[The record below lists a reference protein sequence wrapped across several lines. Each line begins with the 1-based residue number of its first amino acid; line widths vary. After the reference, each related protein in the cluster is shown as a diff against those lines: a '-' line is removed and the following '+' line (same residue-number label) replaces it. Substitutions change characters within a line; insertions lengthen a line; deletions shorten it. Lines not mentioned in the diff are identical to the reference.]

1 MSISEIEDKGLPKGW
16 ILVAL
21 GSICK
26 VEGGYA
32 FKSQD
37 YQKHGVLLVR
47 ISNLID
53 GNVEISSQPIFLPE
67 EYLEKFPEYKLKEDD
82 ILIAMSGATT
92 GKVAVNRLNKPA
104 LLNQR
109 VGRFV
114 IDNRQLLSL
123 KYLENLVKSITSKVF
138 ESAYGGAQPNI
149 SAKEIE
155 SFKVPIP
162 PLNEQ
167 KRIVDKIEELFS
179 KLDAGIAALERV
191 KANLKR
197 YRAAV
202 LKAAVEGKLTE
213 EWRKQN
219 PNTEPASKL
228 LQRILKE
235 RRQKWES
242 EQLEKYQKSGKTPP
256 KDWQSKYKEPS
267 APDTANLLDLLD
279 GWCWA
284 SIDQISEV
292 GTGTTPLKTNSNFW
306 ENGSIPWVTSTM
318 VNHLFVTEASDFITS
333 EALEKTTLKLYPRHT
348 LIMAMYGEGK
358 TRGKVSELLI
368 EATINQALAALQ
380 VSEKFIDLRKYLK
393 FFLQGHY
400 ELIRKLSVGGVQ
412 PNLNLGTV
420 QRICI
425 PLPPLNEQAVIGENL
440 ASILSIIEKVET
452 ETSSQLH
459 RSSRLRQSI
468 LKQAFS
474 GKLVPQDPNDEPASL
489 LLQRIQAEKAN
500 TIKAQPAKRQ
510 RQKVNDEN
518 SANIDPLG

>member
-1 MSISEIEDKGLPKGW
+1 M
-16 ILVAL
+16 
-21 GSICK
+21 
-26 VEGGYA
+26 
-32 FKSQD
+32 
-37 YQKHGVLLVR
+37 
-47 ISNLID
+47 
-53 GNVEISSQPIFLPE
+53 
-67 EYLEKFPEYKLKEDD
+67 
-82 ILIAMSGATT
+82 
-92 GKVAVNRLNKPA
+92 
-104 LLNQR
+104 
-109 VGRFV
+109 
-114 IDNRQLLSL
+114 
-123 KYLENLVKSITSKVF
+123 
-138 ESAYGGAQPNI
+138 
-149 SAKEIE
+149 
-155 SFKVPIP
+155 
-162 PLNEQ
+162 
-167 KRIVDKIEELFS
+167 
-179 KLDAGIAALERV
+179 